1 MELSKIIASIF
12 IFYLLVF
19 CNYTKELIG
28 CKLNYHLTTN
38 MYAKHLIGFL
48 LLFFLIIIADGD
60 NIENTYLYNIGL
72 TFIVYILFIITT
84 RIPYYLIIPILI
96 LLIALYIINKIKRKE
111 QEKNAN
117 LPESP
122 YEKNEVDKYFYMELS
137 IIFIIG
143 LLMSIGFIYYGFEK
157 YCEYGKKFSIL
168 TFVIGNTTCKNT

>member
-1 MELSKIIASIF
+1 MAILESCTSCGKLCGFSANDVWLCDDCSGKTEL
-12 IFYLLVF
+12 
-19 CNYTKELIG
+19 
-28 CKLNYHLTTN
+28 
-38 MYAKHLIGFL
+38 
-48 LLFFLIIIADGD
+48 
-60 NIENTYLYNIGL
+60 
-72 TFIVYILFIITT
+72 
-84 RIPYYLIIPILI
+84 
-96 LLIALYIINKIKRKE
+96 KRKE

-168 TFVIGNTTCKNT
+168 TFIVGNTTCKNT

>member
-28 CKLNYHLTTN
+28 CKLNYHLSTN
-38 MYAKHLIGFL
+38 IYAKHLIGFL
-48 LLFFLIIIADGD
+48 LLYFLIIVVDSD
-60 NIENTYLYNIGL
+60 NIENTYLYNVGIA
-72 TFIVYILFIITT
+72 FIVYILFIITT

-96 LLIALYIINKIKRKE
+96 LLIALYVINNVKRKE

-137 IIFIIG
+137 LIFIIG

>member
-1 MELSKIIASIF
+1 MELSKIITSIF

-28 CKLNYHLTTN
+28 CKLQYHLSTN
-38 MYAKHLIGFL
+38 IYAKHLIGFL
-48 LLFFLIIIADGD
+48 LLYFLIIVVDSD
-60 NIENTYLYNIGL
+60 NIENTYLYNVGL
-72 TFIVYILFIITT
+72 AFIVYILFIITT

-96 LLIALYIINKIKRKE
+96 LLIALYIINNIKRKE

-137 IIFIIG
+137 LIFIIG

-168 TFVIGNTTCKNT
+168 TFIVGNTTCKNT